1 MAVTLTITATVTGT
15 KNHALHGCFVALT
28 TYKFC
33 NPGDS
38 HTLLI
43 QVKLMM
49 PEELWSIVDKTIQF
63 PVSSNPSSGL
73 GNAGERFSTCPQIW
87 PPWYAALRICWCNAA
102 CVGGSLSI
110 DRPFFVNNCFLA
122 KSIHV
127 QVLVPSYSSM
137 TKRSMLDKQAV
148 DGLSGALHSCSKL
161 SDTSGKLTQDSQAL
175 RLPWPRNEEDS
186 VTAC

>member
-1 MAVTLTITATVTGT
+1 MHCRAALLHLQRLVLQPWRQPHLTNSSEVNDACG
-15 KNHALHGCFVALT
+15 
-28 TYKFC
+28 
-33 NPGDS
+33 
-38 HTLLI
+38 
-43 QVKLMM
+43 
-49 PEELWSIVDKTIQF
+49 IVVHSGQNN
-63 PVSSNPSSGL
+63 PVSCFIQPHSSGL

-122 KSIHV
+122 KSILV

-137 TKRSMLDKQAV
+137 TKCSMLDKQAV

-161 SDTSGKLTQDSQAL
+161 SDTSGKLTQVPQHSVYHGQGRK
-175 RLPWPRNEEDS
+175 RLCHSLLVHGRMEDI
-186 VTAC
+186 